1 MDIGKSPFAPGR
13 RRILSGAVAIA
24 GLYSLPQLAV
34 GKPATPL
41 VPIIDTHVH
50 LFDPNRPQGAPY
62 KGPAG
67 TLSNTLGSFP
77 DRYSTLARPLGVV
90 GAIAVEASPWIE
102 DNLWLLETCGAN
114 DIMLGA
120 IGNLRPDS
128 REFPE
133 FLDRFRK
140 NPLFRGIRY
149 GNLWHYDLVEKS
161 KDPEFLEQLKRLA
174 GADLV
179 LDTANPRVDL
189 LQAILRVSDAVPE
202 LRIVIDHL
210 PNLEPTAEERKEL
223 TEVLRELKPRPA
235 VFAKLSSVI
244 HKIDGQVSSSLAD
257 HRERLDELFETF
269 GEDRVLFGSD
279 WPNSDGTAT
288 LERIVGIMR
297 EYFANKPAIASEKY
311 FWKNSAR
318 AYKWIKRAPDQPE

>member
-1 MDIGKSPFAPGR
+1 MDIGKLRSAGR
-13 RRILSGAVAIA
+13 RRILSGAIAVAS
-24 GLYSLPQLAV
+24 LYSLPKLAV
-34 GKPATPL
+34 GKPGAPSA
-41 VPIIDTHVH
+41 PIIDTHVH

-77 DRYSTLARPLGVV
+77 DRYSTLVRPLGVV

-102 DNLWLLETCGAN
+102 DNLWLLEACAAN
-114 DIMLGA
+114 DIMVGTV
-120 IGNLRPDS
+120 GNLRPDS
-128 REFPE
+128 PEFPE
-133 FLDRFRK
+133 YLDRFRK

-161 KDPEFLEQLKRLA
+161 KDPEFLERLKRLA
-174 GADLV
+174 DADLV

-189 LQAILRVSDAVPE
+189 LQAILRVSDAVPD
-202 LRIVIDHL
+202 LRVVIDHL
-210 PNLEPTAEERKEL
+210 PNLEPTAENRKEL
-223 TEVLRELKPRPA
+223 TGVLRELKPRA
-235 VFAKLSSVI
+235 GVFAKLSSVI
-244 HKIDGQVSSSLAD
+244 HKVDDRVSSSLAD
-257 HRERLDELFETF
+257 HRDRLDELFETF

-297 EYFANKPAIASEKY
+297 EYFASKPPIAAEKY
-311 FWKNSAR
+311 FWKNSVR
-318 AYKWIKRAPDQPE
+318 AYKWIKRAADQPA